1 MSYAHSQPEKTDV
14 IPWNPI
20 PYVTLQ
26 KSYFGALV
34 LLGRGSFARAPLSV
48 ILFDQIG
55 PGINSRRKIYGST
68 SLHFAQ
74 LMRLQQEDL
83 TKTHVDQCNQDAR
96 IQPNI
101 NAFIDL
107 PGVFMLYTPS
117 PSFLVLAK
125 AFFRGSSE
133 QYGFLI
139 KVTPP
144 SIMGSQRN
152 LSLNDSVCPF
162 LLLFPLL
169 PFLFFLSPYPV
180 PGALLGVAM
189 LEVPH
194 LRSLRLLLQEPEPKK
209 ETALFPP
216 LPCKRTLFFSFS
228 FFKSCFYS

>member
-1 MSYAHSQPEKTDV
+1 MVWKVTPVVLILSWRILPRDQGLWNCRGIPRLSQTPAYVGHSSHAYLV
-14 IPWNPI
+14 FHN
-20 PYVTLQ
+20 Q
-26 KSYFGALV
+26 KSYQPKSSLVDGYQTGACQTFHRTVAPCPGYAPWTSRMLLNISKYLLGR

-55 PGINSRRKIYGST
+55 PSINSRRKIYGST

-83 TKTHVDQCNQDAR
+83 TKTHIDQCNQDAR

-117 PSFLVLAK
+117 TSFLVLAK

-144 SIMGSQRN
+144 SIMGGERN
-152 LSLNDSVCPF
+152 LS
-162 LLLFPLL
+162 
-169 PFLFFLSPYPV
+169 
-180 PGALLGVAM
+180 
-189 LEVPH
+189 
-194 LRSLRLLLQEPEPKK
+194 Q
-209 ETALFPP
+209 
-216 LPCKRTLFFSFS
+216 
-228 FFKSCFYS
+228 

>member
-1 MSYAHSQPEKTDV
+1 MGRIENLHYIENKGLEGDPCGINFVLAYSTPG
-14 IPWNPI
+14 PR
-20 PYVTLQ
+20 
-26 KSYFGALV
+26 

-83 TKTHVDQCNQDAR
+83 TKTHIDQCNQDAR

-117 PSFLVLAK
+117 TSFLVLAK

-144 SIMGSQRN
+144 SIMGGERN
-152 LSLNDSVCPF
+152 LSLNDSMCPL

-180 PGALLGVAM
+180 PDALLGVAI

-209 ETALFPP
+209 GSPLFSLPFLFPDF
-216 LPCKRTLFFSFS
+216 C
-228 FFKSCFYS
+228 